1 MTWNNEDKVPSG
13 ISQQLQNIT
22 NRLSPILEKKRKEE
36 KRERRREGG
45 KKRKWVKERRKEERE
60 AKIKGKKWGIQKHK

>member
-22 NRLSPILEKKRKEE
+22 NRLSPILEKKERK
-36 KRERRREGG
+36 RRGREGG
-45 KKRKWVKERRKEERE
+45 KEGKKENVLKKGGRKGGKRK
-60 AKIKGKKWGIQKHK
+60 